1 MHFTPLGTSL
11 GGERLPTVASLTH
24 GRAEEWMD
32 VLKREACLPLLHFF
46 SHLCH
51 PCTLYS
57 ALLVPG
63 PNPLFAGVRTGPHA
77 SSRMPCVGVLGRLG
91 PPSVEAPT
99 WGKGRG
105 EFLML
110 HFVVLSLCTFLLRL
124 DRLCIVV
131 GHYQAA

>member
-1 MHFTPLGTSL
+1 M
-11 GGERLPTVASLTH
+11 
-24 GRAEEWMD
+24 
-32 VLKREACLPLLHFF
+32 
-46 SHLCH
+46 
-51 PCTLYS
+51 
-57 ALLVPG
+57 
-63 PNPLFAGVRTGPHA
+63 
-77 SSRMPCVGVLGRLG
+77 
-91 PPSVEAPT
+91 EAPT